1 MTKYAIN
8 WQKLEDLSLPDK
20 SSPEY
25 ESIRASQRRQD
36 HARWEFFKKRCDDI
50 DTKK

>member
-8 WQKLEDLSLPDK
+8 WEELENLSLPEKD
-20 SSPEY
+20 SPEY

-36 HARWEFFKKRCDDI
+36 HARQEFFKKRKTI
-50 DTKK
+50 